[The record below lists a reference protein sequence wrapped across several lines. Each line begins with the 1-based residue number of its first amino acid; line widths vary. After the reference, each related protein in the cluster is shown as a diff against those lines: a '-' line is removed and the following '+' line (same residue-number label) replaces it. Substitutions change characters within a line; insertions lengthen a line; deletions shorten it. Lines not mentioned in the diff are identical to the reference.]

1 VFRARAIHLDI
12 QIDSAGTGA
21 WHAGEGPDPRSR
33 AEGERRGYSFAGQAA
48 RKVRVQDF
56 HDFDYILAMDASNLA
71 DLTSIQPVGG
81 KAQLSLF
88 RPDGANV
95 PDPYYGGPDGFKT
108 VVDLIESASDHWMWT
123 DSRQSLNRRVEF
135 DSKGHIFMAANPG
148 LVTVFGA
155 SACCRRGRCC
165 YQLSRRFI

>member
-1 VFRARAIHLDI
+1 MTSVLFVCLGNICRSPTAEAVFRARAIHLDI

-21 WHAGEGPDPRSR
+21 WHAGEDPDPRSR

-71 DLTSIQPVGG
+71 DLKSIQPADGT
-81 KAQLSLF
+81 AQLSLF
-88 RPDGANV
+88 LPSGTNV

-108 VVDLIESASDHWMWT
+108 VVDLIESASDHWIHKLT
-123 DSRQSLNRRVEF
+123 
-135 DSKGHIFMAANPG
+135 ANE
-148 LVTVFGA
+148 A
-155 SACCRRGRCC
+155 KSAVDR
-165 YQLSRRFI
+165 